1 MSFTARRISIEHG
14 EDAMRGDLVYRRED
28 VAQLRDI
35 ATLIDRARGAA
46 SSIVKDARRKAKRHA
61 VRSAAVRRARERD
74 ADRAFIA
81 RAIALE
87 EAYRLAQISLTGQL
101 EATLDCVLA
110 AALARIGIELPAE
123 QRLRVLCE
131 QLVKVAGP
139 MAAARLRMGPADASL
154 YRAADIRVEW
164 PLQIDDA
171 LMPGDCRLTTD
182 HGEWTLEFD
191 ALIASLAPIDSSN
204 RPNEDAPDD

>member
-1 MSFTARRISIEHG
+1 MSFTARRISIEQG
-14 EDAMRGDLVYRRED
+14 ENAMLGDLVYRRED

-35 ATLIDRARGAA
+35 ATVVDRARRAA
-46 SSIVKDARRKAKRHA
+46 ASIVKDARKTAKMRA

-81 RAIALE
+81 RAMALE
-87 EAYRLAQISLTGQL
+87 EAYRLAQLSLTSQL
-101 EATLDCVLA
+101 EATLDGVLA
-110 AALARIGIELPAE
+110 AALTRIGIELPAE

-131 QLVKVAGP
+131 QLAKAAGP
-139 MAAARLRMGPADASL
+139 MAAARLRMGPKDASV
-154 YRAADIRVEW
+154 YRAADIRGQW

-191 ALIASLAPIDSSN
+191 ALIASLAPIACSN
-204 RPNEDAPDD
+204 WPNEDASDD